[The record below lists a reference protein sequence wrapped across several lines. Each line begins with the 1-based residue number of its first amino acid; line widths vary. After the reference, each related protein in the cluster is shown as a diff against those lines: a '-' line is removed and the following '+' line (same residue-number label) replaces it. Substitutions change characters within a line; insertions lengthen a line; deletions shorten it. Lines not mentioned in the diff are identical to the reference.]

1 MSDQIIQ
8 NYIQIK
14 NDIVILS
21 NKTNLIV
28 VSKNQSETSIKQIL
42 NLGQIHFGENRIQ
55 EAIVKWPNL
64 KELYPKTQ
72 LHFIGNIQ
80 SNKVNNII
88 NLFDYVH
95 SLDSKKLVEEFSKY
109 EKKNKK
115 NIKYF
120 IQINLGDE
128 VQKSGINMESFE
140 DFFNFCKVAELNV
153 VGLMCIPPINKP
165 VEKFF
170 SLLKNLADKYN
181 INNLSMGMSN
191 DYKQAML
198 LGSTW
203 VRIGSKIF
211 SNYYVQHE

>member
-1 MSDQIIQ
+1 MLDKIIQ

-14 NDIVILS
+14 NDIVNLS

-28 VSKNQSETSIKQIL
+28 VSKNQSEIAIKKIL

-55 EAIVKWPNL
+55 EAVVKWRNL
-64 KELYPKTQ
+64 KGLYPATQ

-80 SNKVNNII
+80 SNKVNNIL

-109 EKKNKK
+109 EKINKK

-128 VQKSGINMESFE
+128 VQKSGINISSFD
-140 DFFNFCKVAELNV
+140 DFFNFCKLAKLNV
-153 VGLMCIPPINKP
+153 VGLMCIPPINRP
-165 VEKFF
+165 VEIFF

-181 INNLSMGMSN
+181 FNNLSMGMSN

-198 LGSTW
+198 FGSTW

-211 SNYYVQHE
+211 SN

>member
-109 EKKNKK
+109 EKKIKK
-115 NIKYF
+115 ILNISS
-120 IQINLGDE
+120 
-128 VQKSGINMESFE
+128 KSI
-140 DFFNFCKVAELNV
+140 
-153 VGLMCIPPINKP
+153 
-165 VEKFF
+165 
-170 SLLKNLADKYN
+170 
-181 INNLSMGMSN
+181 
-191 DYKQAML
+191 
-198 LGSTW
+198 
-203 VRIGSKIF
+203 
-211 SNYYVQHE
+211 

>member
-211 SNYYVQHE
+211 SN

>member
-8 NYIQIK
+8 NYVQIK
-14 NDIVILS
+14 NDIVCLS

-42 NLGQIHFGENRIQ
+42 KLGQIHFGENRIQ

-120 IQINLGDE
+120 IKINLGDE

-165 VEKFF
+165 VENFF

-211 SNYYVQHE
+211 SN

>member
-14 NDIVILS
+14 NDIVSLS

-28 VSKNQSETSIKQIL
+28 VSKNQSETLIKQIL

-55 EAIVKWPNL
+55 EAIAKWPNL

-128 VQKSGINMESFE
+128 VQKSGINIASFE
-140 DFFNFCKVAELNV
+140 DFFNFCKLAELNV

-165 VEKFF
+165 VENFF

-211 SNYYVQHE
+211 SN

>member
-8 NYIQIK
+8 NYVQIK
-14 NDIVILS
+14 NDIVSLS

-95 SLDSKKLVEEFSKY
+95 SLDSKKLIEEFSKY
-109 EKKNKK
+109 EKKK
-115 NIKYF
+115 
-120 IQINLGDE
+120 
-128 VQKSGINMESFE
+128 
-140 DFFNFCKVAELNV
+140 
-153 VGLMCIPPINKP
+153 
-165 VEKFF
+165 
-170 SLLKNLADKYN
+170 
-181 INNLSMGMSN
+181 
-191 DYKQAML
+191 
-198 LGSTW
+198 
-203 VRIGSKIF
+203 
-211 SNYYVQHE
+211 

>member
-1 MSDQIIQ
+1 M
-8 NYIQIK
+8 
-14 NDIVILS
+14 
-21 NKTNLIV
+21 
-28 VSKNQSETSIKQIL
+28 

-140 DFFNFCKVAELNV
+140 DFFNFCKVAQLNV

-165 VEKFF
+165 VENFF

-191 DYKQAML
+191 DYKQAIL

-211 SNYYVQHE
+211 SN

>member
-140 DFFNFCKVAELNV
+140 DFFNFCKVAQLNV

-165 VEKFF
+165 VENFF

-191 DYKQAML
+191 DYKQAIL

-211 SNYYVQHE
+211 SN

>member
-109 EKKNKK
+109 EKKNKR
-115 NIKYF
+115 IKRS
-120 IQINLGDE
+120 
-128 VQKSGINMESFE
+128 KST
-140 DFFNFCKVAELNV
+140 K
-153 VGLMCIPPINKP
+153 
-165 VEKFF
+165 
-170 SLLKNLADKYN
+170 
-181 INNLSMGMSN
+181 
-191 DYKQAML
+191 
-198 LGSTW
+198 
-203 VRIGSKIF
+203 
-211 SNYYVQHE
+211 

>member
-14 NDIVILS
+14 NDIFILS

-140 DFFNFCKVAELNV
+140 DFFNFCKVAQLNV

-165 VEKFF
+165 VENFF

-191 DYKQAML
+191 DYKQAIL

-211 SNYYVQHE
+211 SN